1 MMIMVLRLLI
11 ESVHH
16 IDCIPDICHFFY
28 TGKIYKSK
36 IVHPKKTIK
45 TNDDNDDDDE
55 ADQRECSPILTE
67 SCCMFVHVLTPV
79 D

>member
-1 MMIMVLRLLI
+1 MMMMMVLRLLI

-36 IVHPKKTIK
+36 IVHPKKHKKLMMIMMMTMRLIK
-45 TNDDNDDDDE
+45 
-55 ADQRECSPILTE
+55 E
-67 SCCMFVHVLTPV
+67 SAHQY
-79 D
+79 